1 MEYQRSAR
9 KIKIVGG
16 ITVFFGLLTAVSA
29 APQFTAPYEIFADL
43 VIWPAEDTYRP
54 LSAETRLTQAIMGG
68 IFTGFGVMWLIA
80 SGALL
85 EKAPKETLR
94 LLFLG
99 ASTWFATDSAAS
111 VLAGAAANVPPNIGF
126 YLLMLWALRTP
137 KEA

>member
-1 MEYQRSAR
+1 MDIKRTAR

-16 ITVFFGLLTAVSA
+16 ITVFFGLLTAISA
-29 APQFTAPYEIFADL
+29 APQLTALYEIFADL

-80 SGALL
+80 SGTLL
-85 EKAPKETLR
+85 EKAPTETLR

-99 ASTWFATDSAAS
+99 ASTWFVTDSSAS
-111 VLAGAAANVPPNIGF
+111 IIAGAAANVPPNIAF
-126 YLLMLWALRTP
+126 FLVMLWALKTP
-137 KEA
+137 KNT